1 MERTKLHKKTL
12 LQAPL
17 DVLQQV
23 IHPLRSVGL
32 VFCQSQRFSVSAA
45 GFLLLAQLWIAAGS
59 VWVTL
64 PDPLPH
70 VLVVSK

>member
-23 IHPLRSVGL
+23 IHPQRSVAL
-32 VFCQSQRFSVSAA
+32 VFCQSQFSVSAA
-45 GFLLLAQLWIAAGS
+45 GFLLFAQLWIAAGS

-64 PDPLPH
+64 PDP
-70 VLVVSK
+70 